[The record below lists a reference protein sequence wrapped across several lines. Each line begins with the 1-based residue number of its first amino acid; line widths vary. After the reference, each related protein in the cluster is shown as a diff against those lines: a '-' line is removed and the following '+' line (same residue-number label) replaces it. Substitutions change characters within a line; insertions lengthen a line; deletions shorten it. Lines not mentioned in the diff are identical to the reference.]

1 MDGTLDAATA
11 RELVGEALTTWSVSQ
26 DGNREQLGFADGDGH
41 LRRIDLPVEA
51 VSGLLLTLPR
61 VLQRALEACGD
72 DRDRI
77 VHPLREGRLEQAGGN
92 GLLILSLDTTGG
104 FGASFTL
111 APGELAAT
119 AQAGQEHVPALA
131 PAARVLN

>member
-1 MDGTLDAATA
+1 MDGTLDTATA

-26 DGNREQLGFADGDGH
+26 DGNRVQLGFADGDG
-41 LRRIDLPVEA
+41 RPCRIDLPVEA

-61 VLQRALEACGD
+61 VLQRALDVCGD
-72 DRDRI
+72 GRDRI
-77 VHPLREGRLEQAGGN
+77 VHPLREWRLEQAGGN

-104 FGASFTL
+104 FGVSFTL
-111 APGELAAT
+111 APGELAAM
-119 AQAGQEHVPALA
+119 AQAGQEHVPALS

>member
-26 DGNREQLGFADGDGH
+26 DGRRVRLGFADGDGH
-41 LRRIDLPVEA
+41 PCRIDLSVEA

-61 VLQRALEACGD
+61 ILQRALDASGHGC
-72 DRDRI
+72 DRM
-77 VHPLREGRLEQAGGN
+77 VHPLREWRLEQAAGS
-92 GLLILSLDTTGG
+92 GLLILTLDTIGG
-104 FGASFTL
+104 FGVSFTL
-111 APGELAAT
+111 APGELAAL
-119 AQAGQEHVPALA
+119 AEAGREHLPAVA